1 MRIKKLSSY
10 FFFNVTYLN
19 FILCLHSILGN
30 NGDYDEIAES
40 DDDEEEFDGE
50 QSNAGIKVNVL
61 KAYSMGCTEEESWKR
76 YAP

>member
-1 MRIKKLSSY
+1 MRIKNSPHI
-10 FFFNVTYLN
+10 FFQCHVLEF
-19 FILCLHSILGN
+19 FPCLHSILGN

-76 YAP
+76 YVP